1 MTQPS
6 RKIKMTSNIDAS
18 SQHSNNKNDE
28 HQGSP
33 RRVTTVPTALPR
45 APVEPIATRF
55 RERYQNLGSRSK
67 RYRSVLL
74 QNWQCIRSQ
83 REGREMEQGNGESV
97 LSTGILGGPH
107 FISDMGFPYPET
119 FLKAVER
126 QPAADVGSDRVEQK
140 TEIPASNIELSLPAV
155 PRQLVFGYTSVKVAN
170 KIVPIQPTYVVLGIF
185 RRGHPN
191 PQERV
196 VFVPKPEQ
204 LFRKL
209 RWGVYR
215 LRGLRG
221 TFFSLKHVKG
231 FRVYKC
237 DAEKGTHERVELDR
251 NGVTDLQVLF
261 YMCKKWHVSDSTA
274 TVWADWIHQ
283 ALNNGSNDV
292 TKGTY
297 ALELVLSWSIYRI
310 SIVVLIPVLLSLAI
324 GLHLNAQNW
333 TDLATIQTAWGTAS
347 YVVSTGG
354 LLAAL
359 LAILSTI
366 ESE

>member
-6 RKIKMTSNIDAS
+6 PKTAMASNIDAS
-18 SQHSNNKNDE
+18 SQHNNSNSDG

-33 RRVTTVPTALPR
+33 RQAAAVPTALPR

-55 RERYQNLGSRSK
+55 RERYQNLGSKSK
-67 RYRSVLL
+67 RYTSVLL
-74 QNWQCIRSQ
+74 QNWQCVRSQ
-83 REGREMEQGNGESV
+83 REGREMEQGNSESV
-97 LSTGILGGPH
+97 LFTGGILGGPH

-119 FLKAVER
+119 FLKALER
-126 QPAADVGSDRVEQK
+126 QPAADVSDRGEQEM
-140 TEIPASNIELSLPAV
+140 EIPTESNIEFSLPVV
-155 PRQLVFGYTSVKVAN
+155 PRQTVFAYTSVKVAD

-204 LFRKL
+204 LFRQL
-209 RWGVYR
+209 RWAVYR

-231 FRVYKC
+231 LRC
-237 DAEKGTHERVELDR
+237 DAEKGTHERVELDK

-261 YMCKKWHVSDSTA
+261 YMCKKWHVSDSTSK
-274 TVWADWIHQ
+274 VWADWIHQ
-283 ALNNGSNDV
+283 ALNDGSNDV

-297 ALELVLSWSIYRI
+297 ALELVLSWSIARI
-310 SIVVLIPVLLSLAI
+310 SIVVLLPVLLSLAI
-324 GLHLNAQNW
+324 GIHLNAQNW

-347 YVVSTGG
+347 YIVSTGG